1 MPWQELKEM
10 TITAAFV
17 VVVISFG
24 VFCGMAAHDAARVLW
39 SAGR

>member
-10 TITAAFV
+10 AVTAAFV

-24 VFCGMAAHDAARVLW
+24 VFCGLAAHDAARVLW